1 MRGGRNPV
9 SNVAAP
15 AARRP
20 AGLRLGCA
28 GSIENSPAQGEDD
41 SRNRRVCKTVGATTT
56 YYLYDLESR
65 LIAELAG
72 SGRVLERIRLAGAG
86 ACGASGIRTPAG
98 AVLLH
103 QRSPGHAAA
112 VDKCERYNSP
122 TIRPPPCP
130 LAGPRFNSARC
141 GTTCASRASTL
152 MPRPGCITIG
162 TDFMIQKRDGIYPL
176 ILLGLLAG

>member
-86 ACGASGIRTPAG
+86 ACGASGIRTPAWP
-98 AVLLH
+98 VLLH

-112 VDKCERYNSP
+112 ADYRRGHSGLAIRCPALWQDPGP
-122 TIRPPPCP
+122 TRHGAEQPALP
-130 LAGPRFNSARC
+130 GPV
-141 GTTCASRASTL
+141 L
-152 MPRPGCITIG
+152 
-162 TDFMIQKRDGIYPL
+162 
-176 ILLGLLAG
+176 